1 MLTATTKLVKP
12 GDQKPS
18 ELETQVAQTLLDLEA
33 TSDIKAQLREL
44 YITGAR
50 EVDVAGGKKAII
62 LSVPV
67 PQLKGFQKIQAKLVR
82 ELEKKFSGKHFVVIA
97 QRKILPKPSR
107 KTRSA
112 TKQKRPISRT
122 LTAVHEAALNDLV
135 YPAEIVGKRI
145 RIKLDGSRLLKVHLD
160 KNQQTT
166 VEHKV
171 DTFTSIYKKLT
182 GKDVTFEFRE
192 VVV

>member
-1 MLTATTKLVKP
+1 MLATTKLVKP

-18 ELETQVAQTLLDLEA
+18 ELETQIAQTLLDLEA

-44 YITGAR
+44 HITGAR
-50 EVDVAGGKKAII
+50 EVDLQGGKKAII
-62 LSVPV
+62 LFVPV
-67 PQLKGFQKIQAKLVR
+67 PQLRSFQKIQSRLVR

-97 QRKILPKPSR
+97 QRKILPKPTR
-107 KTRSA
+107 KTRNAS
-112 TKQKRPISRT
+112 KQKRPISRT
-122 LTAVHEAALNDLV
+122 LTSVHENTLNDLV

-145 RIKLDGSRLLKVHLD
+145 RIKLDGSKLIKVHLD
-160 KNQQTT
+160 KSQQTT

-171 DTFTSIYKKLT
+171 ETFTSIYKKLT
-182 GKDVTFEFRE
+182 GKDVHFEFRE

>member
-50 EVDVAGGKKAII
+50 EVDIAGGKKAII

-67 PQLKGFQKIQAKLVR
+67 PQLKGFQKIQSKLVR

-97 QRKILPKPSR
+97 QVNFVLF
-107 KTRSA
+107 
-112 TKQKRPISRT
+112 Q
-122 LTAVHEAALNDLV
+122 
-135 YPAEIVGKRI
+135 
-145 RIKLDGSRLLKVHLD
+145 LL
-160 KNQQTT
+160 
-166 VEHKV
+166 
-171 DTFTSIYKKLT
+171 FCC
-182 GKDVTFEFRE
+182 FC
-192 VVV
+192 